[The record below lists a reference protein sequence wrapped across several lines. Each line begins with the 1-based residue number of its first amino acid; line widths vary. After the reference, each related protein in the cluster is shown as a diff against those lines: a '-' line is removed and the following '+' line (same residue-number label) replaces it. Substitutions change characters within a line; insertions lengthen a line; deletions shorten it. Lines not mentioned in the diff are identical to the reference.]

1 MFLRDRDTDCDL
13 GRAMTAATSRTQDVR
28 TGAEPVARP
37 SGGDPTPAGGG
48 PRSGP

>member
-1 MFLRDRDTDCDL
+1 MFLQDRDTDCDL

-28 TGAEPVARP
+28 TGRRARRSSVRRRP
-37 SGGDPTPAGGG
+37 YPGGGG